1 MYSDTVVPQATLTL
15 ESSLPAYETGGIDFL
30 TLLTNLMNVVEYEGN
45 YHEELLNFH
54 MALIRLEEETGLV
67 LIEE

>member
-1 MYSDTVVPQATLTL
+1 
-15 ESSLPAYETGGIDFL
+15 
-30 TLLTNLMNVVEYEGN
+30 MNVVEYEGN

-54 MALIRLEEETGLV
+54 LSLIRLEEMTGLV